1 MSTAKT
7 KVYKENVVDFIKK
20 SFSKDAGSFETITDG
35 ELSQGFFF
43 SANNRNYVV
52 RVNKRLI
59 GFEKDKYAY
68 EHFHSEDIPIPKTI
82 LLGKFDKNLYFSITD
97 RAKGKLI
104 SDCNQEETQSSM
116 PSIIKTLDAIHAV
129 NISNVKGYGSFDL
142 QGKASKQS
150 NMDGVE
156 ELMKETSKDS
166 TDMFIGSITVRQ
178 IMSYW
183 RRG

>member
-59 GFEKDKYAY
+59 GFEKDK
-68 EHFHSEDIPIPKTI
+68 EGKI
-82 LLGKFDKNLYFSITD
+82 LKE
-97 RAKGKLI
+97 
-104 SDCNQEETQSSM
+104 NQ
-116 PSIIKTLDAIHAV
+116 K
-129 NISNVKGYGSFDL
+129 K
-142 QGKASKQS
+142 KKSK
-150 NMDGVE
+150 
-156 ELMKETSKDS
+156 
-166 TDMFIGSITVRQ
+166 
-178 IMSYW
+178 
-183 RRG
+183 